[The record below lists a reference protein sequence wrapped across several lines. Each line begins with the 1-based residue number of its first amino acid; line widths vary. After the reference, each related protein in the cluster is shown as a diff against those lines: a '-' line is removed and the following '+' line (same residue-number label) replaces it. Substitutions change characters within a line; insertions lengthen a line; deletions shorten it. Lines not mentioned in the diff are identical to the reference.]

1 MATTFS
7 VPSLRDVWR
16 RAALVSLA
24 VVVCAGV
31 VVALVRAGGTRS
43 DGTDAASSSSGALK
57 RVATTIA
64 PSAAYDSDASGG
76 ATAAAAPEASTAAGD
91 TAVAATGPSIV
102 RTADLQ
108 VRVKRGSFA
117 GAVERA
123 TSIAAGAG
131 GFVTS
136 SSTSSYAKGEASGEL
151 TVRVPSARF
160 DDVRRSLA
168 KLGTLE
174 AAETGGQ
181 DVGGQLVDL
190 DARLRT
196 LRAEEGSLDVLLGDA
211 RDIGQIL
218 QIRDRLTGVRTQI
231 EQLAGQQAALQ
242 GQVDLA
248 TIHVSLHEAGAAAVH
263 GADGEGGTSFGD
275 SVGTAVDALV
285 AVVGGMVIVLGV
297 AVPFLV
303 LALLALPF
311 VLRRR
316 RRATASA

>member
-24 VVVCAGV
+24 VVVCAGI
-31 VVALVRAGGTRS
+31 VVALVQAGGRA
-43 DGTDAASSSSGALK
+43 DDDAGDSSTAGEALQS
-57 RVATTIA
+57 VATTIA
-64 PSAAYDSDASGG
+64 PAFDRDASGG
-76 ATAAAAPEASTAAGD
+76 ATASAAD
-91 TAVAATGPSIV
+91 TSVAATGPSIV

-136 SSTSSYAKGEASGEL
+136 SSTSSYARGEATGDL

-160 DDVRRSLA
+160 DEVRRALA

-174 AAETGGQ
+174 AATTGGQ

-190 DARLRT
+190 GARLKT
-196 LRAEEGSLDVLLGDA
+196 LRAEEGSLDGLLSNA

-248 TIHVSLHEAGAAAVH
+248 TIHVSMH
-263 GADGEGGTSFGD
+263 EGGAKITPKHEDEGTAFGD
-275 SVGTAVDALV
+275 SVRTAVDAML

-303 LALLALPF
+303 LALVALPF
-311 VLRRR
+311 ALRWRRR
-316 RRATASA
+316 TAASA

>member
-31 VVALVRAGGTRS
+31 VVALVRAGGS
-43 DGTDAASSSSGALK
+43 DGSADSAATAALD
-57 RVATTIA
+57 RGVATTVA
-64 PSAAYDSDASGG
+64 QAANAYSAADSSAEGG
-76 ATAAAAPEASTAAGD
+76 STSAPEASKAAAD
-91 TAVAATGPSIV
+91 TAVAAAGPSIV
-102 RTADLQ
+102 RTGELQ

-117 GAVERA
+117 SAVERA
-123 TSIAAGAG
+123 TSIATGAG

-160 DDVRRSLA
+160 DDVRRALA
-168 KLGTLE
+168 GLGTLE
-174 AAETGGQ
+174 SARTGGQ

-196 LRAEEGSLDVLLGDA
+196 LRAEEGSLDVLLGNA

-231 EQLAGQQAALQ
+231 EQLAGQQAALRD
-242 GQVDLA
+242 QVDLA
-248 TIHVSLHEAGAAAVH
+248 TIHVSMHEAGAKVTPKH
-263 GADGEGGTSFGD
+263 TSDDGTAFGD
-275 SVGTAVDALV
+275 SVRTAVDAMV
-285 AVVGGMVIVLGV
+285 AVVGGMVIVVGV
-297 AVPFLV
+297 ALPFLV

-311 VLRRR
+311 LLRRR
-316 RRATASA
+316 RRVA